1 MQDPRSQLIKEL
13 AKDCKSV
20 ADIQERLKSLFKPI
34 LQEALEAEM
43 EEHLGYPKRSSEG
56 DNSGNSR
63 NGYSSKTVES
73 GLGQTRIRIP
83 RDRNGEFEPNIIKKW
98 DRNVS
103 DLENQILTMYAKGL
117 STRDI
122 EDQMRQIYGVD
133 VSPTMISRITDRV
146 MPLIA
151 EWQSRPLDRVYP
163 IVFLDAIH
171 FKVRQ
176 DNRVVVK
183 AAYTVLGINSAG
195 YKDVLGIWI
204 GDSESAS
211 FWLGV
216 CNDLKSRGVED
227 ILIACRDGLSGF
239 SEAISAV
246 FPQTDVQLCIVHQ
259 VRNSL
264 KYVPYKDW
272 KPIMADLKTV
282 YQALT
287 LEAAEMAFEAFKD
300 KWGQKY
306 PMVVRTWEKNW
317 LELTTYFGYPR
328 DIRRMIYT
336 TNSVEAYHRQL
347 RKVTKTKTAYPT
359 DDALRK
365 ILYLATMDITSKWT
379 MPVRDWANC
388 VSQLS
393 IMFGERMVLDDSPA

>member
-43 EEHLGYPKRSSEG
+43 EEHLGYPKHSSEG

-83 RDRNGEFEPNIIKKW
+83 RDRNGEFEPNIIKV

-103 DLENQILTMYAKGL
+103 DLEN
-117 STRDI
+117 
-122 EDQMRQIYGVD
+122 QMRQIYGVD

-204 GDSESAS
+204 GDSE
-211 FWLGV
+211 
-216 CNDLKSRGVED
+216 C
-227 ILIACRDGLSGF
+227 
-239 SEAISAV
+239 
-246 FPQTDVQLCIVHQ
+246 QL
-259 VRNSL
+259 
-264 KYVPYKDW
+264 
-272 KPIMADLKTV
+272 
-282 YQALT
+282 
-287 LEAAEMAFEAFKD
+287 
-300 KWGQKY
+300 
-306 PMVVRTWEKNW
+306 
-317 LELTTYFGYPR
+317 
-328 DIRRMIYT
+328 
-336 TNSVEAYHRQL
+336 
-347 RKVTKTKTAYPT
+347 
-359 DDALRK
+359 
-365 ILYLATMDITSKWT
+365 LA
-379 MPVRDWANC
+379 
-388 VSQLS
+388 
-393 IMFGERMVLDDSPA
+393 

>member
-1 MQDPRSQLIKEL
+1 M
-13 AKDCKSV
+13 AV
-20 ADIQERLKSLFKPI
+20 
-34 LQEALEAEM
+34 
-43 EEHLGYPKRSSEG
+43 
-56 DNSGNSR
+56 
-63 NGYSSKTVES
+63 
-73 GLGQTRIRIP
+73 QT
-83 RDRNGEFEPNIIKKW
+83 
-98 DRNVS
+98 
-103 DLENQILTMYAKGL
+103 
-117 STRDI
+117 
-122 EDQMRQIYGVD
+122 
-133 VSPTMISRITDRV
+133 
-146 MPLIA
+146 
-151 EWQSRPLDRVYP
+151 LDRVYP

-287 LEAAEMAFEAFKD
+287 LEAAEMAFEAF
-300 KWGQKY
+300 
-306 PMVVRTWEKNW
+306 RTS
-317 LELTTYFGYPR
+317 GAR
-328 DIRRMIYT
+328 
-336 TNSVEAYHRQL
+336 
-347 RKVTKTKTAYPT
+347 
-359 DDALRK
+359 
-365 ILYLATMDITSKWT
+365 
-379 MPVRDWANC
+379 
-388 VSQLS
+388 S
-393 IMFGERMVLDDSPA
+393 IQWS